1 MPRRADTDSA
11 WRRSLARAGAWAAV
25 LALVSGCPRES
36 SGPTTD
42 AAIDAGE
49 DAGADAGEDAAV
61 DAGADAGEDAAVDA
75 GADAG
80 EDARTDAGQ
89 DAAVDAGTDA
99 GTDAGQDAGVVP
111 TIVSPPDGSA
121 LRARRQVF
129 VWTGGGEGY
138 RLRIGTT
145 PGAADVYESP
155 PLGAAT
161 SVTVDGL
168 PLTGV
173 TLHAELSSGPDGAR
187 VSSYAT

>member
-49 DAGADAGEDAAV
+49 